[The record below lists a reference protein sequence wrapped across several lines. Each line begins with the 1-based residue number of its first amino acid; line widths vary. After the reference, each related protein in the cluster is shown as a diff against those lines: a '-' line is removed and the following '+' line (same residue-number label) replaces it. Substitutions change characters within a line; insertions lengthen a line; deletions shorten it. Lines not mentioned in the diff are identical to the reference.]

1 MSIKFTYI
9 DDYKV
14 GHIKPTGETLEM
26 KVDYVSLPE
35 ILEAFTRFLR
45 GVGFVCEGELDFVQ
59 DGSMQGYENDDH
71 KHTECNAGL
80 WK

>member
-1 MSIKFTYI
+1 MSIKFTYV
-9 DDYKV
+9 DDYKI

-26 KVDYVSLPE
+26 KIDCVSLPE

-59 DGSMQGYENDDH
+59 EGLVNDYVDNQH
-71 KHTECNAGL
+71 IE
-80 WK
+80 